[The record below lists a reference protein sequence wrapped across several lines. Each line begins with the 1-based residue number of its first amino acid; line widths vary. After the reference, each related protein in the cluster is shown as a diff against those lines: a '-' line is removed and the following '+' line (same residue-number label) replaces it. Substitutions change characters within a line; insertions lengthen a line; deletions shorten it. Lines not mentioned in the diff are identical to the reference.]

1 MRILVTGAN
10 RGIGLGLAR
19 QLLSR
24 GDTVDAT
31 VRDPSTAAQLRAL
44 APATRL
50 RIHACDVADR
60 ASVAELAGALGDA
73 ALDAVINNAGVWG
86 GQHQTVADLDEAEAL
101 RTYEVNALGPLRVV
115 RAVLP
120 HLRRGA
126 GKKVLN
132 ITSGMGSIDD
142 NTSGGW
148 YGYRMAKA
156 ALNMATRSLAVDLK
170 REQIACAV
178 INPGWVQTDMGGPS
192 APTTVDDSVRGI
204 LAQLDKLSL
213 ANTGSFLNWK
223 GGTYAW

>member
-1 MRILVTGAN
+1 MRTLITGAN

-24 GDTVDAT
+24 GDTVDAA
-31 VRDPSTAAQLRAL
+31 VRTPESAGQLRAL

-50 RIHACDVADR
+50 RIFACDVGDQKSVDALARALADT
-60 ASVAELAGALGDA
+60 

-86 GQHQTVADLDEAEAL
+86 GDHQTLRDLDPREAM
-101 RTYEVNALGPLRVV
+101 RTYEINALGPLRVI

-120 HLRRGA
+120 NLRKGT
-126 GKKVLN
+126 GKKILN
-132 ITSGMGSIDD
+132 VTSGMGSIDD

-156 ALNMATRSLAVDLK
+156 ALNMATRSLAADLK
-170 REQIACAV
+170 PDKIACAV
-178 INPGWVQTDMGGPS
+178 INPGWVQTDMGGAS

-204 LAQLDKLSL
+204 LAQLDKLSMDT
-213 ANTGSFLNWK
+213 TGSFLHWK
-223 GGTYAW
+223 GGTYPW